1 MYWFQST
8 RGPPLIPSVNELL
21 RLDGRVAVVTGAASG
36 MGTVIARRLSEA
48 GARVCI
54 HFRTSEPAAQTL
66 AEDIR
71 EKGGDAMTIQ
81 ADVTKAED
89 VRALFDGVAERLG
102 AVDLLVNNAGNYPV
116 GGLMDLTQADW
127 DGVIETN
134 LRSVFLCTQAAAG
147 HMARSGRGSIVN
159 IASIEGVRAAPGH
172 SHYNAAKAGVLMLTR
187 STASE
192 LGPSGIRVNSVSPGL
207 IGREGIEA
215 DWPDG
220 VERWLAACPLGRLG
234 EAADVADACLF
245 LCSDAARWI
254 TGADLIVDGGVLT
267 GPAF

>member
-1 MYWFQST
+1 MI
-8 RGPPLIPSVNELL
+8 PPVNDLL
-21 RLDGRVAVVTGAASG
+21 RIDGRVAIVTGAASG
-36 MGTVIARRLSEA
+36 IGTVIARRLSEA

-54 HFRTSEPAAQTL
+54 HYRTSETAAQAV

-71 EKGGDAMTIQ
+71 KNGGDAMTMQ
-81 ADVTKAED
+81 ADVTRAED
-89 VRALFDGVAERLG
+89 VSALFDAVAERFESI
-102 AVDLLVNNAGNYPV
+102 DLLINNAGNYPV
-116 GGLMDLTQADW
+116 TGLMEMTPADW

-147 HMARSGRGSIVN
+147 HMAGNGGGCIVN

-187 STASE
+187 SSASE

-207 IGREGIEA
+207 IGREGIETA
-215 DWPDG
+215 WPDG

-245 LCSDAARWI
+245 FCSQASRWI
-254 TGADLIVDGGVLT
+254 TGADLIVDGGTLT

>member
-1 MYWFQST
+1 MI
-8 RGPPLIPSVNELL
+8 PPVNDVL
-21 RLDGRVAVVTGAASG
+21 RIDGRVAIVTGAASG
-36 MGTVIARRLSEA
+36 IGTVIARRLSEA

-54 HFRTSEPAAQTL
+54 HYRTSETAAQAV

-71 EKGGDAMTIQ
+71 KNGGDAMTMQ
-81 ADVTKAED
+81 ADVTRAED
-89 VRALFDGVAERLG
+89 VSALFDAVAERFESI
-102 AVDLLVNNAGNYPV
+102 DLLINNAGNYPV
-116 GGLMDLTQADW
+116 TGLMEMTPADW

-147 HMARSGRGSIVN
+147 HMAGNGGGCIVN

-187 STASE
+187 SSASE

-207 IGREGIEA
+207 IGREGIETA
-215 DWPDG
+215 WPDG

-245 LCSDAARWI
+245 FCSQASRWI
-254 TGADLIVDGGVLT
+254 TGADLIVDGGTLT

>member
-1 MYWFQST
+1 MAL
-8 RGPPLIPSVNELL
+8 PVNDLL

-36 MGTVIARRLSEA
+36 IGTAIARRLSEA

-54 HFRTSEPAAQTL
+54 HYRTSEPAAQAL

-71 EKGGDAMTIQ
+71 ERGGDAMTMK
-81 ADVTKAED
+81 ADVT
-89 VRALFDGVAERLG
+89 RADEVAGLFDAVAERFG
-102 AVDLLVNNAGNYPV
+102 AIDLLVNNAGSYPV
-116 GGLMDLTQADW
+116 AGLMDLTPADW

-147 HMARSGRGSIVN
+147 HMAENGGGSIVN
-159 IASIEGVRAAPGH
+159 IASIEGVRTAWGH
-172 SHYNAAKAGVLMLTR
+172 SHYSAAKAGVLMLTR
-187 STASE
+187 SAASE
-192 LGPSGIRVNSVSPGL
+192 LGTKRIRVNSVSPGL

-215 DWPDG
+215 AWPDG
-220 VERWLAACPLGRLG
+220 VERWLEACPLGRLG

-245 LCSDAARWI
+245 FCSEASRWI
-254 TGADLIVDGGVLT
+254 TGADLTVDGGTLT